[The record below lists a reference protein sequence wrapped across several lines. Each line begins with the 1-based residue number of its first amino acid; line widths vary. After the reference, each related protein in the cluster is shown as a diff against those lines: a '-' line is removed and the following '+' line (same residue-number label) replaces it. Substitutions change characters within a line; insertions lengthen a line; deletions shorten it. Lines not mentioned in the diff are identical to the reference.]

1 MKIVKPRFYDDFVC
15 IADKCT
21 DNCCIG
27 WEIDIDPAAMERFNN
42 AKGAFGERL
51 RCAIIHGEQPAFA
64 NTADE
69 RCALLREDGLCEL
82 VLNMGEGALCDIC
95 ALHPRFFGCYNDIEE
110 AGLGLCCEEVC
121 RLLFS
126 DSAPLS
132 FICEGSSEP
141 SFENCDEELLHA
153 VLSARERVFAMLRD
167 RSLPLGERL
176 RSCTAF
182 VRAAQSSLD
191 NGSPLPENVPEN
203 TKLTPNER
211 RETVAA
217 LLKLLN
223 DGEPLN
229 AEWTAKSTELLSR
242 ADELCAALPRF
253 FEDNGGAL
261 WQYEHIAVYFV
272 YRHFTTGA
280 LDGEIVSG
288 MGLAAAA
295 VLSVALLDCMT
306 WLDGGTLS
314 EWDRICNVKLYSKQ
328 TEYSEEVGQQMRD
341 AFWDIPELA
350 PERIAGCIPE

>member
-1 MKIVKPRFYDDFVC
+1 MKIVKPRFYDDFGC

-27 WEIDIDPAAMERFNN
+27 WEIDIDPAAMARFDK
-42 AKGAFGERL
+42 AEGAFGERL
-51 RCAIIHGEQPAFA
+51 RSAIIRGEQPTFA
-64 NTADE
+64 NTAGE
-69 RCALLREDGLCEL
+69 RCALLRGDGLCEL

-95 ALHPRFFGCYNDIEE
+95 ALHPRFFGCYNGIEE

-132 FICEGSSEP
+132 FIEEQSSEP
-141 SFENCDEELLHA
+141 SRENCGEELLRA
-153 VLSARERVFAMLRD
+153 VLSARERVFALLRD

-176 RSCTAF
+176 CKCTAF
-182 VRAAQSSLD
+182 VRATQFSLD
-191 NGSPLPENVPEN
+191 NGSPLPENVPE
-203 TKLTPNER
+203 TEKLTPDER
-211 RETVAA
+211 RETAAA
-217 LLKLLN
+217 LLKLLS

-229 AEWTAKSTELLSR
+229 AEWTARSSELLSR
-242 ADELCAALPRF
+242 AEELFGALPRF
-253 FEDNGGAL
+253 FEENGGAL

-272 YRHFTTGA
+272 YRHFLTGA

-295 VLSVALLDCMT
+295 VLSVALLDCLT
-306 WLDGGTLS
+306 WLDGGALS
-314 EWDRICNVKLYSKQ
+314 DRDRICNVKLYSKQ
-328 TEYSEEVGQQMRD
+328 TEYSEEVEQQMRD
-341 AFWDIPELA
+341 AFWDIPELD